1 LHAPAGFLQDLG
13 LVLCVAALT
22 SVLFQRLRLPAVLGY
37 LVAGVIVGPHLPIP
51 LFASS
56 ENVHQIAELGV
67 IVLMFSIGLEFSLR
81 RLVRLGRSAGVIAT
95 LAVGLMLWLGY
106 LCGLALGFE
115 PRLAFATGALLSIS
129 STMVASRMLGQ
140 LQPARNVSDLVIGIT
155 VVEDLFAF
163 LLLAVLTALIGGS
176 GLSARDFAFSIAQLC
191 GFLVALTVI
200 GLLIVPRGLS
210 FVAALGSRETTLV
223 AAIGVCFAGALAAGS
238 LGYSSALGAFIAG
251 ALAAE
256 SGEARRIELLVRPL
270 RDVFGAVFFVSIG
283 MQVDPA
289 VLLEH
294 WLPVLALTGVTVA
307 GKIAGVTLGALAVG
321 QRTEVAVQV
330 GMSLAHIGEF
340 SFLVASVAL
349 ALGPEA
355 SILTPIAVAV
365 CVLTVILSP
374 LLASRAA
381 RFGQLA
387 DQRLPQTLRTYL
399 ALYSSWLEGARERPS
414 KTTLF
419 ARSRR
424 VALWMMADAA
434 FIVLIVVGTSITRPL
449 VVKGLHDA
457 AGIDTNLGSALFVV
471 VACVAA
477 LPFGLGIVRCARRL
491 GSLIAA
497 EVLPAEQTTGADL
510 ADAPRR
516 ALLAGLQFGLLGVL
530 ALPVL
535 ALTQPFVPALP
546 SAAALL
552 VLLAVAFWALWR
564 SASNLEGHV
573 RAGAAMIL
581 QVLAS
586 QSRQAQPPS
595 LEAVRELLPGLGDL
609 TPVRLEPG
617 DRAIGHTVQ
626 ELNLQG
632 RSGASILCI
641 SRNAEGFIEPT
652 GDVRFE
658 AGDVLTLA
666 GSGESIAAARGALA
680 RGVELPDGDGA
691 L

>member
-1 LHAPAGFLQDLG
+1 VHAPAGFLQDLG

-22 SVLFQRLRLPAVLGY
+22 SVLFQRLRIPAVLGY
-37 LVAGVIVGPHLPIP
+37 LLAGVIVGPYLPIP
-51 LFASS
+51 LFARST
-56 ENVHQIAELGV
+56 NVAELAELGV

-115 PRLAFATGALLSIS
+115 PRVAFATGALLSIS
-129 STMVASRMLGQ
+129 STMVASRMLAQ
-140 LQPARNVSDLVIGIT
+140 LAPARNVSDLVIGVT

-176 GLSARDFAFSIAQLC
+176 GLSAGDFAFSIAQLC
-191 GFLVALTVI
+191 GFLVALTVL

-210 FVAALGSRETTLV
+210 AVASLGSRETTLV
-223 AAIGVCFAGALAAGS
+223 ASIGVCFAGALAASS

-283 MQVDPA
+283 MLVDPA

-294 WLPVLALTGVTVA
+294 WLLILLLTAVTVL

-340 SFLVASVAL
+340 SFLVAGL
-349 ALGPEA
+349 ALGLGPQA
-355 SILTPIAVAV
+355 AVLTPVAVAV

-374 LLASRAA
+374 FLASRAA

-387 DQRLPQTLRTYL
+387 DQRLPRTLRTYL
-399 ALYSSWLEGARERPS
+399 ALYSSWIEGARARPT
-414 KTTLF
+414 KATLF

-424 VALWMMADAA
+424 VALWMLADSGL
-434 FIVLIVVGTSITRPL
+434 IVLIVAGTSITRPL
-449 VVKGLHDA
+449 VVEALRKG
-457 AGIDTNLGSALFVV
+457 AGLSPRLGTILYLL
-471 VACVAA
+471 VACMAA
-477 LPFGLGIVRCARRL
+477 LPFVLGIVRCARRL
-491 GSLIAA
+491 GVLLAA
-497 EVLPAEQTTGADL
+497 EVLPASSAGADL

-516 ALLAGLQFGLLGVL
+516 ALLAGLQFSLLAVI
-530 ALPVL
+530 ALPIL
-535 ALTQPFVPALP
+535 ALTQPFVPAWP
-546 SAAALL
+546 SVGALALL
-552 VLLAVAFWALWR
+552 LAFALVAFWR

-609 TPVRLEPG
+609 TPVRLARG
-617 DRAIGHTVQ
+617 DRAVGRTVE

-652 GDVRFE
+652 GEVRFE

-666 GSGESIAAARGALA
+666 GSGESIAAAREALA
-680 RGVELPDGDGA
+680 LGVDEGSADG
-691 L
+691 LS

>member
-1 LHAPAGFLQDLG
+1 MHGPAGFLQDLA

-22 SVLFQRLRLPAVLGY
+22 SVVFQRLRLPAVLGY

-56 ENVHQIAELGV
+56 ANVSELAELGV

-115 PRLAFATGALLSIS
+115 PRVAFATGALLSIS
-129 STMVASRMLGQ
+129 STMIASRMLAQ
-140 LQPARNVSDLVIGIT
+140 LAPPRNVSDLVIGIT
-155 VVEDLFAF
+155 VVEDLYAF

-176 GLSARDFAFSIAQLC
+176 GLSAREFALSIAQLG
-191 GFLVALTVI
+191 GFLVALTVV
-200 GLLIVPRGLS
+200 GVMIVPRGLS
-210 FVAALGSRETTLV
+210 FVASLGSRETTLV
-223 AAIGVCFAGALAAGS
+223 AAVGTCFAGALAAGS

-283 MQVDPA
+283 MLVDPA

-294 WLPVLALTGVTVA
+294 WAPILALTALTVI

-340 SFLVASVAL
+340 SFLVAGLAL

-374 LLASRAA
+374 WLAARAA

-387 DQRLPQTLRTYL
+387 DQRLPQALRTYL
-399 ALYSSWLEGARERPS
+399 ALYSSWLEGARQRPS
-414 KTTLF
+414 ETTQF
-419 ARSRR
+419 ARGRR
-424 VALWMMADAA
+424 MVLWMLADAA
-434 FIVLIVVGTSITRPL
+434 LIVLIVGGTSISRPL
-449 VVKGLHDA
+449 VLEALRDSFGMDP
-457 AGIDTNLGSALFVV
+457 NLGTLLLLLL
-471 VACVAA
+471 ACVAA
-477 LPFGLGIVRCARRL
+477 LPFALGIVRCARRL
-491 GSLIAA
+491 GVLLA
-497 EVLPAEQTTGADL
+497 EDVLPTKTLGTDL

-516 ALLAGLQFGLLGVL
+516 ALLAGIQFGLLVVV

-546 SAAALL
+546 SVGALCALL
-552 VLLAVAFWALWR
+552 AFAFWGLWR
-564 SASNLEGHV
+564 SATNLEGHV

-609 TPVRLEPG
+609 TPVRLERG
-617 DRAIGHTVQ
+617 DRAIGCSVEQ
-626 ELNLQG
+626 LNLQG

-666 GSGESIAAARGALA
+666 GSGEAIAAARETLALGAD
-680 RGVELPDGDGA
+680 RREESD
-691 L
+691 